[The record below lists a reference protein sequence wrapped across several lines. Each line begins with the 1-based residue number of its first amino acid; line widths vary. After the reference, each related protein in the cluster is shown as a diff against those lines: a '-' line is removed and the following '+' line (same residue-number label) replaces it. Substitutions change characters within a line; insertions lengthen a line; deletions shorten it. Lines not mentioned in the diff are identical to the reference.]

1 MLEEKRGKKQEELH
15 KVLLELASPSVGMLQ
30 ENSKPLLTYVI
41 RLSSIYDDDFRHQ
54 YSLFFDEVLKEIF
67 EKSDGKDIETF
78 RVNLSSIRKFVCN
91 VCNDRENLLQKKIVK
106 LCDHLWL
113 EISRWEF
120 LFGKA
125 GKLTSME
132 DRLNKIDM
140 LSKDV
145 EKRTKGTEERFS
157 KLQVDFV
164 AILAI
169 FAAVVIA
176 FSTGSNYLSSALSS
190 IDTVSLG
197 RLVAV
202 VSLCGFVLVN
212 TLFMLMYF
220 IGQLTGK
227 SIRVGW
233 VYVGVVD
240 FVLAMSFFF
249 SFYRH

>member
-15 KVLLELASPSVGMLQ
+15 KVLLELASPSVGMLK
-30 ENSKPLLTYVI
+30 ETSKPLLAYIV

-67 EKSDGKDIETF
+67 EKTEGKDIETF
-78 RVNLSSIRKFVCN
+78 RENLSSIRKFVCN
-91 VCNDRENLLQKKIVK
+91 DRENPFQQKIVR
-106 LCDHLWL
+106 LYDHLWL

-125 GKLTSME
+125 GRLTSME
-132 DRLNKIDM
+132 DRLNKIDA
-140 LSKDV
+140 LSKEV
-145 EKRTKGTEERFS
+145 EERAKGAEDRFS
-157 KLQVDFV
+157 RLQVDFV

-190 IDTVSLG
+190 INTVSLKP
-197 RLVAV
+197 LVAV
-202 VSLCGFVLVN
+202 VSLCGFVLAN
-212 TLFMLMYF
+212 ILFMLMYF

-227 SIRVGW
+227 SIRAGCG
-233 VYVGVVD
+233 YVALIDV
-240 FVLAMSFFF
+240 VLAASFFL
-249 SFYRH
+249 SCH

>member
-15 KVLLELASPSVGMLQ
+15 KVLLELASPSVGMLE
-30 ENSKPLLTYVI
+30 ENSKPLLTYIV

-67 EKSDGKDIETF
+67 EKTDGKDIETF
-78 RVNLSSIRKFVCN
+78 RENLSSIRKFVCN
-91 VCNDRENLLQKKIVK
+91 DRENPFQKKIVK
-106 LCDHLWL
+106 LYDHLWL

-125 GKLTSME
+125 GRLTSME
-132 DRLNKIDM
+132 DRLNKIDA
-140 LSKDV
+140 LSKEV
-145 EKRTKGTEERFS
+145 EERAKGAEDRFS
-157 KLQVDFV
+157 RLQVDFV

-190 IDTVSLG
+190 INTVSLKP
-197 RLVAV
+197 LVAV
-202 VSLCGFVLVN
+202 VSLCGFVLAN
-212 TLFMLMYF
+212 ILFMLMYF

-240 FVLAMSFFF
+240 VVLAASFFF
-249 SFYRH
+249 SCH